1 MRAEEGDETVE
12 DYAAEG
18 RQTLGRIQAIQR
30 SGRRRL
36 GKFAGRFARRWR
48 GGAAEDKPD
57 PTG

>member
-12 DYAAEG
+12 DYAVEG

-36 GKFAGRFARRWR
+36 GEIAGRFARRWG
-48 GGAAEDKPD
+48 GGAAGDKP